1 MMDPADQVQV
11 AVTEY
16 LLEGTR
22 KSIAKRAQNDQD
34 EFLLDMERKLE
45 EEIIKL
51 KGSS

>member
-11 AVTEY
+11 AVI
-16 LLEGTR
+16 EGTR